1 MGAVVEGWLCAS
13 ECDEWLNEILVLS
26 KELLGSGLGS

>member
-1 MGAVVEGWLCAS
+1 MGVVVESWLCAL
-13 ECDEWLNEILVLS
+13 ECDEWLSEILVLS